1 MRKIF
6 IVAVMILMASGYAA
20 GADYWHFGVGAKFAG
35 VMPGKDYSNTLGGG
49 LLVTFGNPDSR
60 FTTQF
65 DVDKWGKKFDKSGD
79 TILTSAYGVIPA
91 TYKLRERHYSGL
103 SVGMFEKFRAVDFT
117 NAFSAYLI
125 GGLGG
130 YFLNYKQEESDN
142 GTVNLRSKS
151 QHSLGHLS
159 GGLGLEG
166 QFNQHVFAFL
176 EGRYVALI
184 NAKEADKNIM
194 KGYLGVR
201 YVF

>member
-20 GADYWHFGVGAKFAG
+20 GADYWHCGVGVKFAG

-65 DVDKWGKKFDKSGD
+65 DVDKWSKKYNKSGD
-79 TILTSAYGVIPA
+79 TILTSAFGVIPA

-103 SVGMFEKFRAVDFT
+103 SVGIFEKFRAVDFS
-117 NAFSAYLI
+117 NAFSAYMI
-125 GGLGG
+125 AGIGG
-130 YFLNYKQEESDN
+130 YFLNFKWEESDN
-142 GTVNLRSKS
+142 GTVNLKSKS

-159 GGLGLEG
+159 GGLGLEA
-166 QFNQHVFAFL
+166 QFNQHVYAFI

-194 KGYLGVR
+194 NGYLGVR

>member
-6 IVAVMILMASGYAA
+6 IVAVMILMASGYAS
-20 GADYWHFGVGAKFAG
+20 GADYWHCGVGAKLAG
-35 VMPGKDYSNTLGGG
+35 VMPGDIYSNTLGGG

-65 DVDKWGKKFDKSGD
+65 DVDKWGVKYNKSGD
-79 TILTSAYGVIPA
+79 SILTSAYNA
-91 TYKLRERHYSGL
+91 TDTTYKMRERQYSGF
-103 SVGMFEKFRAVDFT
+103 SVGMFEKYRAVDFSNT
-117 NAFSAYLI
+117 FSAYLI

-130 YFLNYKQEESDN
+130 YFLNYKREESDN
-142 GTVNLRSKS
+142 GTVNLKSKS
-151 QHSLGHLS
+151 QHSLGYIS
-159 GGLGLEG
+159 GGLGFES

-176 EGRYVALI
+176 EGRYVELI
-184 NAKEADKNIM
+184 STKDADQNIV